1 VSEGRPAAVLLWIAI
16 ALLTAAAIMAVLM
29 PLGRARARDDGAS
42 EARRVYLQQLEEL
55 KRDRAEGRIG
65 AEEAESARAEIARRL
80 IADDARAPETVS
92 ENARA
97 RRATAVAALVGIP
110 VLSLT
115 LYLGLGAPALP
126 GRPLAA
132 RLADPAATDDI
143 EVLVRKVE
151 DHLAK
156 SPEDGRGWDVIAP
169 VYLRMGR
176 AQEAA
181 TAYRNAIRLVGSTA
195 ERETGLGQAVL
206 AVEGGIVTAEARAAF
221 EAANEAAPAAPG
233 PRFFLA
239 LAAEQE
245 GKAEAAADG
254 YRALLAEAPAD
265 ASWRPAVEE
274 ALARVSR
281 PGSSGPTAEQVAA
294 AGNMSAADRGTM
306 IEGMVEGLA
315 ARLKDEPDDVEGW
328 LRLIRSYSVLG
339 RSEDA
344 ANAAREALAGVRPGS
359 DRERVEALIAELG
372 VTPSGAATP

>member
-1 VSEGRPAAVLLWIAI
+1 MSEGRPAAVLLWIAI

-29 PLGRARARDDGAS
+29 PLGRARAKDDGAS

-80 IADDARAPETVS
+80 IADDARAPETAS

-151 DHLAK
+151 DHLAT

-181 TAYRNAIRLVGSTA
+181 TAYRNAIRLVGSSV
-195 ERETGLGQAVL
+195 ERETGLGQAIL

-221 EAANEAAPAAPG
+221 EAANKAAPAAPG

-274 ALARVSR
+274 ALGRVSG
-281 PGSSGPTAEQVAA
+281 PGSSGPTDEQVAA
-294 AGNMSAADRGTM
+294 AENMSATDRGTM

-344 ANAAREALAGVRPGS
+344 ANAAREALAGVREDA
-359 DRERVEALIAELG
+359 DRQRVEALIAELG

>member
-1 VSEGRPAAVLLWIAI
+1 VLLWIAI

-29 PLGRARARDDGAS
+29 PLGRTRAKENGTS
-42 EARRVYLQQLEEL
+42 ETRRVYLQQLEEL

-80 IADDARAPETVS
+80 IADDARGPETVS

-221 EAANEAAPAAPG
+221 EAANKAAPAAPG

-274 ALARVSR
+274 ALARVSG

-294 AGNMSAADRGTM
+294 AENMSAADRGTM

-315 ARLKDEPDDVEGW
+315 ARLKDQPDDVEGW

-344 ANAAREALAGVRPGS
+344 ANAAREALAGVRENS
-359 DRERVEALIAELG
+359 DRQRVEALIAELG
-372 VTPSGAATP
+372 VTPSEAPTP